1 MIQCNKIPDFSYDQF
16 RIVLSGEN
24 IIEIESNYTGFRY
37 LLIDFPQKYDRY
49 SVLIFAKAAA
59 EEFYD
64 MRAAFRPDLHMAF
77 KEILRFERKQ
87 AVAAQMSKN

>member
-1 MIQCNKIPDFSYDQF
+1 MIQCNKIPDFSYNQF

-37 LLIDFPQKYDRY
+37 LLIDFPQKCDKY
-49 SVLIFAKAAA
+49 SVLIFAKTAT

-64 MRAAFRPDLHMAF
+64 MRAAFRPDLQMAF

-87 AVAAQMSKN
+87 AAAAQKPQN

>member
-1 MIQCNKIPDFSYDQF
+1 MIQCNKIPDFSYNQF

-37 LLIDFPQKYDRY
+37 LLIDFPLKCDKY
-49 SVLIFAKAAA
+49 SVLIFAKATT

-64 MRAAFRPDLHMAF
+64 MRAAFRPDLQMAF

-87 AVAAQMSKN
+87 AAAAQKSKN